1 MPKNTKTNTQV
12 LERGH
17 YPTLNV
23 KALLVGINYRGTRNQ
38 LGGCIND
45 VLNSKNRI
53 LSVYPTA
60 NIELLTDDTANK
72 PTRANILDNLKRLVN
87 NCKPGD
93 TLVFHYSGHGSQVQD
108 IHGDAHD
115 GLDETIC
122 PIDFMVPRTV
132 RYHGK
137 TFRVDSQILNNEIHE
152 IISVIPKGVKF
163 LMLSD
168 SCHSGTIGDLKND
181 FHNYHGPN
189 KWGESSSESS
199 NNSPGSPQE
208 HTNNSPQH
216 SESSSSS
223 SNKIFNCYAHW
234 TYARHTMELW
244 VTPLVW
250 DLYKTFGN
258 FKIKID
264 KKTKLPQE
272 LINNGIY
279 KCNSTFEQLNNKQF
293 KIASTELSTDSFI
306 GVPSLS
312 HIDAR
317 ALAEE
322 AGTIDMFNIVA
333 EVKYNYDSV
342 TGRHIHAGG
351 GVKRSLN
358 MKSLSCNHGGEL
370 RVISGCEE
378 NETSADTGT
387 NGACTKAFWDTVQYF
402 GGLTTFFPKLFS
414 HNIQDLKDIQD
425 TINLNLH
432 RFGFT
437 QNSVISW
444 EHAHNVPVNPQDA
457 TVEVAPANF
466 SYYRYK
472 PYEKQ
477 HSHSSKSFLKPKM

>member
-1 MPKNTKTNTQV
+1 
-12 LERGH
+12 
-17 YPTLNV
+17 
-23 KALLVGINYRGTRNQ
+23 LLIGINYRGTSNQ

-60 NIELLTDDTANK
+60 KIELLTDDTANK
-72 PTRANILDNLKRLVN
+72 PTRANILDNLKKLVN

-115 GLDETIC
+115 GFDETIC
-122 PIDFMVPRTV
+122 PIDFMVPRTI

-137 TFRVDSQILNNEIHE
+137 TYRVDSQILNNEIHE

-181 FHNYHGPN
+181 FHNYHGP
-189 KWGESSSESS
+189 
-199 NNSPGSPQE
+199 QE
-208 HTNNSPQH
+208 HATVSPQH
-216 SESSSSS
+216 SESSSGSG
-223 SNKIFNCYAHW
+223 NKIFNCYAHW

-264 KKTKLPQE
+264 RHVKLPQE

-279 KCNSTFEQLNNKQF
+279 KCNSRFEQLTNNQF
-293 KIASTELSTDSFI
+293 KISSTELSNNNFM
-306 GVPSLS
+306 GVPSS
-312 HIDAR
+312 FMRDAR

-322 AGTIDMFNIVA
+322 VGTVDLFNIVA
-333 EVKYNYDSV
+333 DIKYNYDSV
-342 TGRHIHAGG
+342 TGRHIHAGA

-358 MKSLSCNHGGEL
+358 MRSMSCNHGGEL

-378 NETSADTGT
+378 HETSADTGT

-402 GGLTTFFPKLFS
+402 GGLTGFFPKLFS

-444 EHAHNVPVNPQDA
+444 EHAHNIPVNPQDQ
-457 TVEVAPANF
+457 TVEVSASNAG
-466 SYYRYK
+466 YYRYK

-477 HSHSSKSFLKPKM
+477 QSHPSKSSVKPKM